1 MSDHRPQLLLL
12 RFFRVQELQAREQ
25 RRSRPDWLRLMRLKR
40 LVLVLRQELEALG
53 SPPVLQP
60 VPLRI
65 RVR

>member
-40 LVLVLRQELEALG
+40 LVLVLRQELEALA

-60 VPLRI
+60 VPLRL